1 MHVLDPASAL
11 PSILFILL
19 LDIMVSPETENVVP
33 YKIHGHKLSG
43 TDLNL
48 TFCWLEEEEALE
60 VHAV

>member
-33 YKIHGHKLSG
+33 YKIMVTSFQA
-43 TDLNL
+43 L
-48 TFCWLEEEEALE
+48 T
-60 VHAV
+60 